1 MPAEIFRFW
10 NDGFLTLR
18 FSYFNSI
25 LMAPGSDVVT
35 TDVLGPASRADP
47 LSNGEDSESRR
58 DLEAYRSDAT
68 LQNIFKKELK

>member
-1 MPAEIFRFW
+1 
-10 NDGFLTLR
+10 
-18 FSYFNSI
+18 
-25 LMAPGSDVVT
+25 MAPGSDVVT